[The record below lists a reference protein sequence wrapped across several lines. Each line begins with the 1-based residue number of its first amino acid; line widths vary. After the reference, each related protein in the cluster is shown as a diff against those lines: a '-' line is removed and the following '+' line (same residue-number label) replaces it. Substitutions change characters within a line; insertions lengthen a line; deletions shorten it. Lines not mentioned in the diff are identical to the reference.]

1 MAKKVLI
8 ISSSLRGGSNS
19 EILAHEAEKG
29 AKDAGNEVEFLS
41 LKGKNI
47 KFCIGCLACQK
58 TGKCVQKD
66 DMADLIGKV
75 QNADVLVFA
84 TPIYYYE
91 MCGQLKT
98 FLDRCN
104 PLYSQE
110 NKFKDVYL
118 ITSAYDGSEKAAD
131 RAINGLKGWV
141 KCFEQSRFAGAV
153 VGGGIDDPKSALERK
168 DLLKKAYELGKNI

>member
-1 MAKKVLI
+1 MKKVLI

-19 EILAHEAEKG
+19 EILAREAQKG
-29 AKDAGNEVEFLS
+29 AQDAGNEVEFIS

-58 TGKCVQKD
+58 TYKCVQND
-66 DMADLIGKV
+66 DMADLILKV
-75 QNADVLVFA
+75 QNADALIFA

-91 MCGQLKT
+91 MSGQLKT

-104 PLYSQE
+104 PLFAQE
-110 NKFKDVYL
+110 NNFKDVYL
-118 ITSAYDGSEKAAD
+118 ITSSYDDAPNASD
-131 RAINGLKGWV
+131 RAINGLKGWIE
-141 KCFEQSRFAGAV
+141 CFAQSKFSGAV
-153 VGGGIDDPKSALERK
+153 VGGGVNDPKDAARRE

>member
-1 MAKKVLI
+1 MKNVLI

-29 AKDAGNEVEFLS
+29 AIDAGNVVEFIN
-41 LKGKNI
+41 LKGKEI

-66 DMADLIGKV
+66 DMAEMIAKV
-75 QNADVLVFA
+75 QNADVLIFS

-91 MCGQLKT
+91 MSGQLKT

-104 PLYSQE
+104 PLYGQD

-118 ITSAYDGSEKAAD
+118 ITSSYDDAKNASDIAA
-131 RAINGLKGWV
+131 NGLGGWV
-141 KCFEQSRFAGAV
+141 ACFEQSRLAGVLA
-153 VGGGIDDPKSALERK
+153 GGGLNEPKDAITNEN
-168 DLLKKAYELGKNI
+168 LLHKAYELGKNV